1 VRLLQ
6 PVQPEWQKLATKL
19 KGSVKVAYWDTAQGN
34 PPPLI
39 GQIKGT
45 PTVKFIAP
53 HKKNKRTSNKRK
65 SISDYNGERKLD
77 GMLGFAIGNQPNY
90 ATSINSETDLKK
102 FMAQADKYALPK
114 VLVVSKES
122 STSPVTKYVST
133 EFRRRALVGTV
144 RASKPNKGI
153 IEKYGLN
160 DWLADKS
167 AEKTVIGY
175 LRGEDD
181 FPMMKKK
188 GKFPKFT
195 IKSAT
200 TFLNKFALDKPY
212 FEHEAFL
219 SKQKA
224 EEGGEAKEEKKEE
237 EKEEKKETK
246 QEL

>member
-1 VRLLQ
+1 
-6 PVQPEWQKLATKL
+6 
-19 KGSVKVAYWDTAQGN
+19 
-34 PPPLI
+34 
-39 GQIKGT
+39 
-45 PTVKFIAP
+45 
-53 HKKNKRTSNKRK
+53 
-65 SISDYNGERKLD
+65 
-77 GMLGFAIGNQPNY
+77 MLGYAIGNQPNY

-144 RASKPNKGI
+144 RASKPNKAI

-188 GKFPKFT
+188 GKVQCAP
-195 IKSAT
+195 
-200 TFLNKFALDKPY
+200 LPPPP
-212 FEHEAFL
+212 
-219 SKQKA
+219 
-224 EEGGEAKEEKKEE
+224 
-237 EKEEKKETK
+237 
-246 QEL
+246 